1 MHNLFG
7 DTDSVNVYQRE
18 GGGFYHAGIE
28 THDTIEDM
36 LRYVHLSPEELMTYY
51 RDKVSSARLSAKER
65 TQYIDALRLGLTR
78 SSYLT
83 P

>member
-1 MHNLFG
+1 
-7 DTDSVNVYQRE
+7 
-18 GGGFYHAGIE
+18 
-28 THDTIEDM
+28 
-36 LRYVHLSPEELMTYY
+36 
-51 RDKVSSARLSAKER
+51 LSAKER